1 MRSYTVKE
9 NQIGSAVS
17 EILCYRQKA
26 IYFILLN
33 ININLNFI
41 STLVIVPQMET
52 METIGVPLQPMEME
66 ELYLAVG
73 MPVVQKVS
81 INYLHERMG
90 KNIKFVCCLIL

>member
-1 MRSYTVKE
+1 
-9 NQIGSAVS
+9 
-17 EILCYRQKA
+17 
-26 IYFILLN
+26 
-33 ININLNFI
+33 
-41 STLVIVPQMET
+41 

-73 MPVVQKVS
+73 IPVVQKVS

>member
-33 ININLNFI
+33 YKFKFYLYFSHCTTDGSQNGNYWCAT
-41 STLVIVPQMET
+41 STYGDGRVVPGSWDTCSTESKHKLFT
-52 METIGVPLQPMEME
+52 
-66 ELYLAVG
+66 
-73 MPVVQKVS
+73 
-81 INYLHERMG
+81 
-90 KNIKFVCCLIL
+90 